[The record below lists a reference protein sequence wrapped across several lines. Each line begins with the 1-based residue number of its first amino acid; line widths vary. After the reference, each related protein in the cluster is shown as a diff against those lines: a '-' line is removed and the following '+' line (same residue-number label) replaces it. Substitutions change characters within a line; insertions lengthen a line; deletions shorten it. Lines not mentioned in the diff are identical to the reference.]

1 MFCCLC
7 CLQECRYTWN
17 KHTEI
22 LLSKEIQILL
32 KNSYVRFCGELEDC
46 ACENDVKFYV
56 ELEDYTCEN
65 DHFTREMLCGI
76 RRLHI

>member
-17 KHTEI
+17 NHKEI

-46 ACENDVKFYV
+46 AY
-56 ELEDYTCEN
+56 EN
-65 DHFTREMLCGI
+65 DHFTCEILRGI
-76 RRLHI
+76 RRLHM